1 MKNRRNAMALT
12 LLALAVG
19 LAGCETKRVNEAMD
33 RVGSTA
39 GQIDSM
45 SSALRNQKGSPHKS
59 VNFTNDQWVNTQP
72 LMMKKGL
79 PPLRDCEVV
88 YNESK
93 TLQQFAQW
101 VSDTCNIV
109 VRVSPDALDNGA
121 SFMRNRASPGGSGV
135 GQPSPLSVGSNGSSG
150 DQIADLFPGYSGSP
164 RTSSLSMMPIASRA
178 ANLKY
183 SGRLSGLMDTVTSSL
198 GLSWRYERDTG
209 EITIFYLET
218 RLFEVFALNRGYNF
232 KSEVTSGMSSSAGTS
247 GSGQGNSGG
256 ASGVSGESGSNMTTG
271 TVMEADMLK
280 DISTTVKSM
289 LTMPD
294 QMAFSKSTGTLS
306 ITDRPDVLDRVQ
318 KYLDVENEKIT
329 KQILINVQVLSVTLT
344 DRYQYGVDWS
354 LVYKSVSGNFGF
366 GLANTVAGINSSAIS
381 SSISILDTS
390 SSPWAGSK
398 AIIQALSQQGR
409 VSTVQSPSVTTLN
422 LQTAPIQIGNVTG
435 YLASSQTTQSANVGS
450 STALIAGSIT
460 SGFNMSLVPQVI
472 PHDGLLMQMAI
483 NMSTKPTFEN
493 IISGDSRLQAPNYDL
508 QIFNQSVKLKSG
520 QTLVL
525 SGFDQ
530 ANENTSK
537 TGVGAVSNFLLG
549 GGGSSEAS
557 RNMIVLMITPI
568 ILE

>member
-1 MKNRRNAMALT
+1 MKNRLNAMALT

-19 LAGCETKRVNEAMD
+19 LAGCETKRVSEAMG
-33 RVGSTA
+33 RVDDTA
-39 GQIDSM
+39 SQIDSKA
-45 SSALRNQKGSPHKS
+45 SALRNQKGSPRRS
-59 VNFTNDQWVNTQP
+59 VSFTNDQWVNTQP

-79 PPLRDCEVV
+79 PPQRDCDVV

-101 VSDTCNIV
+101 VSETCNIR

-121 SFMRNRASPGGSGV
+121 SFMRNRTSSGAAVGPQSPPLVASTG
-135 GQPSPLSVGSNGSSG
+135 SG
-150 DQIADLFPGYSGSP
+150 DQIADLFPGYNGSG
-164 RTSSLSMMPIASRA
+164 RTAGLSMVPMTGRVTNST
-178 ANLKY
+178 KY
-183 SGRLSGLMDTVTSSL
+183 HGSLSGLLDTITGSL
-198 GLSWRYERDTG
+198 GLSWRYDAKAG
-209 EITIFYLET
+209 EITIFYFET

-232 KSEVTSGMSSSAGTS
+232 KSEVRSGMSSSTGTS
-247 GSGQGNSGG
+247 GSGQGTSGG

-271 TVMEADMLK
+271 TVMEADMLR

-289 LTMPD
+289 LTMPE

-318 KYLDVENEKIT
+318 EYLDVENEKIT

-366 GLANTVAGINSSAIS
+366 GLANTVAGINNSAIS

-390 SSPWAGSK
+390 SSPWAGSN
-398 AIIQALSQQGR
+398 AIIHALSQQGR
-409 VSTVQSPSVTTLN
+409 VSTLQSPSVTTLN

-493 IISGDSRLQAPNYDL
+493 IVSGDSRLQAPNYDL

-530 ANENTSK
+530 ANEDATK
-537 TGVGAVSNFLLG
+537 TGVGAVSNFLFG
-549 GGGSSEAS
+549 GGGTSDTT